1 MGRLKMKSI
10 RELNES
16 DLKSRI
22 EETRTELSKLEVENA
37 KGTLRKESGKIKPI
51 KRDIARMLTRLNEMK
66 NKWQNPEILV
76 SKLTVRGKLFEGK
89 VVKTKAKNTVVIQK
103 ESPVYFSKFKRYARS
118 KNSIHAHVPT
128 NIQVNEGDL
137 VIAAE
142 CRPLAKSVS
151 FVVVEV
157 KE

>member
-51 KRDIARMLTRLNEMK
+51 KRDIARMLTRQNEMK
-66 NKWQNPEILV
+66 NK
-76 SKLTVRGKLFEGK
+76 
-89 VVKTKAKNTVVIQK
+89 
-103 ESPVYFSKFKRYARS
+103 
-118 KNSIHAHVPT
+118 
-128 NIQVNEGDL
+128 
-137 VIAAE
+137 
-142 CRPLAKSVS
+142 
-151 FVVVEV
+151 
-157 KE
+157 